1 MDIFDRFKWVKLND
15 FALRQE
21 KPCLNEKETKQRE
34 QKGVQ
39 RGFRIKPARRK
50 NKPVITRQGFWGS
63 IESLVLIFSARRKNV
78 SW

>member
-1 MDIFDRFKWVKLND
+1 MDISDLFKWVKLND

-21 KPCLNEKETKQRE
+21 KPCLNEREIKQRE

-50 NKPVITRQGFWGS
+50 NKPVITRQEDWGS
-63 IESLVLIFSARRKNV
+63 IESLVLIFSARIKNV
-78 SW
+78 RW